1 MGIQGLLPQLK
12 PIQNPVTLSRYE
24 GQILGIDGYAWL
36 HRSAYSCAHELA
48 LGKPTEK
55 YLQFFIKKISML
67 RNFKIEPYFVFD
79 GGSIS
84 VKKDT
89 ELKRRQKRLENKAI
103 AERLWNSGDKT
114 HAMEYFQKCV
124 DITPEMA
131 KCIIDYCKINR
142 IKYVVAPFEADSQ
155 MVYLE
160 KHGLIDGIISED
172 SDLLIFGCRKLITK
186 LNDFGECIEICSDDF
201 KQLRDKFPLYNMSL
215 EAMRTMVAL
224 AGCDYTDGL
233 PKIGLVRA
241 IKLVQRFNKME
252 KIINHIKLEGKIDVP
267 SKFYEEYELANYSF
281 QFQRVYCPE
290 RKIIVPLNDIPE
302 KYLTIPNIANKIAK
316 SIGQP
321 IHLISKEHFC
331 GVDPED
337 IDHELHRRIAIGEL
351 NPYDYKKR
359 LINREHTLELT
370 TTKSEI
376 VQNDKRI
383 MNRSVLNKPKTR
395 PIESFFGIN
404 RIKREI
410 TPLRSNTTMGT
421 VSRVVPDMSSVPVG
435 TANSIYQER
444 RYFSTSDKIKESL
457 HRQESKTD
465 RVINNRLLTVRAKR
479 SISVDEQVG
488 HTVSTTTSKFFA
500 MSRQEMKQCSSST
513 SGAKIVQHDRQ
524 RSLVRDSEV
533 ETEVPESMVST
544 QISTRPVLSSSS
556 SNASAHATYEDE
568 SASDLSEND
577 GTIDQDEEDVS
588 LDTIRE
594 ECKPR
599 KLIGSK
605 NLLESFR
612 YDSNGDGEKCR
623 PPFAEN
629 DNSANEEK
637 CRPPFTECDANQRV
651 DRVVSD
657 PIQDMK
663 QSLDVLNRRNT
674 NSIVF
679 SVKRSN
685 SSGVMTDSDENTNA
699 SSARGIKL
707 TVSRSNSQNE
717 MTEGSITDRK
727 GKITKPTK
735 PVAKINMAKKSIS
748 TLAGFAYQGI

>member
-89 ELKRRQKRLENKAI
+89 ELKRRQKRLENRTI

-131 KCIIDYCKINR
+131 KCVIDYCKVNR
-142 IKYVVAPFEADSQ
+142 IRYVVAPFEADSQ

-201 KQLRDKFPLYNMSL
+201 KKLRDKFPLYNMSL
-215 EAMRTMVAL
+215 EGMRTMVAL

-241 IKLVQRFNKME
+241 MKLVQRFNKME
-252 KIINHIKLEGKIDVP
+252 KIINHIKLEGKIEVP
-267 SKFYEEYELANYSF
+267 SNFYEEYELANYSF
-281 QFQRVYCPE
+281 QFQRVYCPQ

-302 KYLTIPNIANKIAK
+302 KYLSIPNIADKIAQ

-321 IHLISKEHFC
+321 IHLISKERFC
-331 GVDPED
+331 GIDPED
-337 IDHELHRRIAIGEL
+337 IDHELHRKIAIGEL
-351 NPYDYKKR
+351 NPYNFKKP
-359 LINREHTLELT
+359 LINREHTLQLT

-376 VQNDKRI
+376 IPNSSNKSI
-383 MNRSVLNKPKTR
+383 MNRPMLNKPKSR
-395 PIESFFGIN
+395 PIESFFGIK
-404 RIKREI
+404 RIKKEI
-410 TPLRSNTTMGT
+410 APIRSTTLSS
-421 VSRVVPDMSSVPVG
+421 VLPDMTG
-435 TANSIYQER
+435 QNTIYQER
-444 RYFSTSDKIKESL
+444 RYFSTSDMIKESL

-465 RVINNRLLTVRAKR
+465 RVVNNRLLTVRAKR
-479 SISVDEQVG
+479 STSHRSNNPIGEPADTITS
-488 HTVSTTTSKFFA
+488 TTSKFF
-500 MSRQEMKQCSSST
+500 QGKCSSSDVDASIKMNEIT
-513 SGAKIVQHDRQ
+513 STCATAIPQQFRQ
-524 RSLVRDSEV
+524 PSPVRDSEV
-533 ETEVPESMVST
+533 ETEIPESMLPT
-544 QISTRPVLSSSS
+544 QISTRSVSSTSTS
-556 SNASAHATYEDE
+556 TTTTATYEDE
-568 SASDLSEND
+568 SPSDLSELSEND
-577 GTIDQDEEDVS
+577 SKLEQDEEIA
-588 LDTIRE
+588 LDTVSAMQDALE
-594 ECKPR
+594 HECKPR
-599 KLIGSK
+599 KLVGSK
-605 NLLESFR
+605 NILESFR
-612 YDSNGDGEKCR
+612 YNSSSNNTNGECR
-623 PPFAEN
+623 SPFKEYDPN
-629 DNSANEEK
+629 
-637 CRPPFTECDANQRV
+637 
-651 DRVVSD
+651 VSKD
-657 PIQDMK
+657 PIKEMK
-663 QSLDVLNRRNT
+663 QSLDTLNRRTSSN
-674 NSIVF
+674 NSIVY

-685 SSGVMTDSDENTNA
+685 SNSNSGREDKVCST
-699 SSARGIKL
+699 RGIKL
-707 TVSRSNSQNE
+707 TVSRSSSQIEANSNNDSST
-717 MTEGSITDRK
+717 MATNSGR
-727 GKITKPTK
+727 ITKSKIIRPATK
-735 PVAKINMAKKSIS
+735 SVSA
-748 TLAGFAYQGI
+748 LAGFAYKGM